1 MRQNTTAQFL
11 AILCAVSLVLFVIF
25 DAESRGRGGRG
36 GGGFHRGGAAAGGSF
51 GHQRSYGGSNRSNRS
66 NRMNTSNGRMNTSND
81 RVNNRADNRNDRN
94 DRANDRMD
102 NRQDRYQD
110 RREYRDDYYDDRREW
125 VEDRQRLRVGA
136 YLTASAFGAM
146 SCSPTIVVVGGI
158 TYNQCGGGWYQ
169 RAYRS
174 GSVTYIVV
182 NAPAGY

>member
-1 MRQNTTAQFL
+1 MDNRG
-11 AILCAVSLVLFVIF
+11 
-25 DAESRGRGGRG
+25 SRTN
-36 GGGFHRGGAAAGGSF
+36 
-51 GHQRSYGGSNRSNRS
+51 NRSDNRS
-66 NRMNTSNGRMNTSND
+66 
-81 RVNNRADNRNDRN
+81 
-94 DRANDRMD
+94 DRMD
-102 NRQDRYQD
+102 NRSDNMDNRMDNRDDRYQD

-158 TYNQCGGGWYQ
+158 QYSQCGGGWYQ
-169 RAYRS
+169 RAYRG